1 MQTRKERRRVASG
14 FNMTPLIDMVF
25 TLLLFFTLTLQ
36 IQKEE
41 AAKVSLPKADQA
53 EEVKKMPPKS
63 LLVVV
68 TRDGTLVVNG
78 RTTTADDF
86 EQQVSAYSPEA
97 LPKELVIRGDGDARY
112 EVVQGVMRAAAEA
125 GITKVN
131 MSASRETE
139 DLR

>member
-1 MQTRKERRRVASG
+1 MQTRKQMRREALG

-41 AAKVSLPKADQA
+41 AAKVTLPKADQA

-68 TRDGTLVVNG
+68 TRDGSLVVDG
-78 RTTTADDF
+78 RRQTLADF
-86 EQQVSAYSPEA
+86 EEEVSGYDGDR
-97 LPKELVIRGDGDARY
+97 LPKELVLRGDGDVRF
-112 EVVQGVMRAAAEA
+112 EIVQGVMRAAAQA